1 MANLA
6 PVLGVLRQQIA
17 WTRLISICEEQARTL
32 IRTSFSATVREAE
45 DLSAGIFDLQGRMV
59 AQAVTGTP
67 GHVNSMANAVPAFL
81 AMYPPE
87 TMQPGDCLVTND
99 PWITSGHLHD
109 YTSVTPVFRNGR
121 VIALFSSTIHVVDVG
136 GIGLSADGKQVFEEG
151 VRIPILRLFRGGV
164 INDDVARIIGEN
176 CRTPLETLG
185 DLYSMAA
192 AGEDG
197 ARRLLAMLDELSLP
211 DIDELSRYI
220 IDTSLNAVKARI
232 ASLPHGVWD
241 YVLTS
246 DGYDEPIV
254 ARGRLSVTEDEIHL
268 DLAGSSK
275 PSGFGINVVMNYTI
289 AYASYGLRCAVAPD
303 IPNNF
308 GSLSPMRIT
317 APPDT
322 IFNALSPAP
331 VAARH
336 VVGHMLPDLVLG
348 CLRQA
353 IPHRVPAESH
363 LMWNPQYRSVTANGS
378 GRDWQIYTFNNGG
391 TGARPGKD
399 GLSATTF
406 PAGVKNIP
414 VEVVETIVPLVM
426 WKKELRPD
434 SGGAGRF
441 RGGLGQSI
449 EVGHRNEEAFAVSAM
464 FDRIV
469 HPARGVMGG
478 GAGAAGQVWLRS
490 GEAMR
495 SKGVQVVPRG
505 DRLCMELPGGG
516 GLGDPRE
523 RPRESVQRDVQLG
536 YVSSEAAATLYGAAP

>member
-17 WTRLISICEEQARTL
+17 WDRLISICEEQARTL

-45 DLSAGIFDLQGRMV
+45 DLSAGIFNLQGRMV
-59 AQAVTGTP
+59 AQAETGTP
-67 GHVNSMANAVPAFL
+67 GHVNSMANAVPVFL
-81 AMYPPE
+81 KKYSPSV
-87 TMQPGDCLVTND
+87 MQPGDCFVTND

-109 YTSVTPVFRNGR
+109 YTSVTPVFKDGR

-136 GIGLSADGKQVFEEG
+136 GIGLSADGKQIFEEG
-151 VRIPILRLFRGGV
+151 VRIPIVRLFRRGV
-164 INDDVARIIGEN
+164 INDEVARIIEEN

-197 ARRLLAMLDELSLP
+197 AGRLLDMLNELSLQ

-220 IDTSLNAVKARI
+220 IDTSRDAVKARI
-232 ASLPHGVWD
+232 SRLPRGAWN
-241 YVLTS
+241 YTLTT
-246 DGYDEPIV
+246 DGYNEPIV
-254 ARGRLSVTEDEIHL
+254 ARGRLSVAEGEIHL

-289 AYASYGLRCAVAPD
+289 AYASYGLRCVVAPD

-308 GSLSPMRIT
+308 GSLSPMIIT

-322 IFNALSPAP
+322 IFNAQSPSP

-336 VVGHMLPDLVLG
+336 VVGHMLPDLVMG

-353 IPHRVPAESH
+353 IPDRVPAESH
-363 LMWNPQYRSVTANGS
+363 LMWNPQYRSMVGNSLGH
-378 GRDWQIYTFNNGG
+378 DWQMYTFNNGG
-391 TGARPGKD
+391 MGARPNKD

-414 VEVVETIVPLVM
+414 VEVIESIVPLVL
-426 WKKELRPD
+426 WKKELRSD

-449 EVGHRNEEAFAVSAM
+449 EVGHLNNEPFMVSAM
-464 FDRIV
+464 FDRIIN
-469 HPARGVMGG
+469 PARGVMGG
-478 GAGAAGQVWLRS
+478 HAGASGRVWLKS
-490 GEAMR
+490 GSPIR
-495 SKGVQVVPRG
+495 SKGVQVIPSE

-516 GLGDPRE
+516 GLGDPKE
-523 RPRESVQRDVQLG
+523 RSRESVLKDIHLG
-536 YVSSEAAATLYGAAP
+536 YISLEEASKLYG